1 MTMGNSD
8 DENGEI
14 CLTENR
20 HIIGEEI
27 EYYLFRMLHMLKY

>member
-14 CLTENR
+14 CLTENTKAGDWYALLDR
-20 HIIGEEI
+20 DAGGLAI
-27 EYYLFRMLHMLKY
+27 

>member
-14 CLTENR
+14 CLTENSR
-20 HIIGEEI
+20 LTDASVCTAEEVI
-27 EYYLFRMLHMLKY
+27 P